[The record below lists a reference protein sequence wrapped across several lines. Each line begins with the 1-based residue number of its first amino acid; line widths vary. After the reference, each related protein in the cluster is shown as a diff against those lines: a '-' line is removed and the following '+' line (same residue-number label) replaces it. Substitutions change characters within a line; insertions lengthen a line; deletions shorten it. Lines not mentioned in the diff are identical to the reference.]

1 MEHYRWQVLHS
12 QVSQAAFKAGVDP
25 ADRARLTAQ
34 ASANKKDS
42 KADKARQAAN
52 VAVSEVLASGN
63 APDLTQYKD
72 TSKIHSTEV
81 VKIAADAGFQTT
93 NSTGAREFLEKTAA
107 AQETKAIL
115 DSGDSGAIALHTGD
129 RGDLKAELRNLGV
142 RYKKDDSS
150 TKLKAALTRARA
162 AQAAPPPPVQA
173 PPPPPQSVA
182 QAAPTPPP
190 QPAAPAI
197 DWAARAAETAA
208 RAEAAQAQA
217 AATAARVAAAQA
229 PVIQTQTAPPDL
241 TNTTISAN
249 TQALLNQPGVPK
261 ITWDP
266 FNWANNPNNP
276 ASPTYRG

>member
-1 MEHYRWQVLHS
+1 M
-12 QVSQAAFKAGVDP
+12 
-25 ADRARLTAQ
+25 
-34 ASANKKDS
+34 
-42 KADKARQAAN
+42 
-52 VAVSEVLASGN
+52 
-63 APDLTQYKD
+63 
-72 TSKIHSTEV
+72 
-81 VKIAADAGFQTT
+81 
-93 NSTGAREFLEKTAA
+93 
-107 AQETKAIL
+107 
-115 DSGDSGAIALHTGD
+115 
-129 RGDLKAELRNLGV
+129 
-142 RYKKDDSS
+142 
-150 TKLKAALTRARA
+150 
-162 AQAAPPPPVQA
+162 QA
-173 PPPPPQSVA
+173 PPPPPQPVA